1 MAISRCTVIE
11 DLNRFIRVVGSLD
24 TVPEELDKD
33 SNSVSTQGKE
43 MLSLHACTKCI

>member
-1 MAISRCTVIE
+1 MYSNSKIWI
-11 DLNRFIRVVGSLD
+11 DLCVVGSLD

-43 MLSLHACTKCI
+43 MRKCCLFMYEQNI